1 MTDLDSTA
9 SSTQKSRSHLSFVVW
24 LVGTG
29 LLCWYVVMP
38 MASRYVMTGEAT
50 AGGYAI
56 LAEAYPTVTP
66 ATQGLIAARFSKGY
80 LTRQDVSDLIDPIVD
95 EKGSVQVSPAPDF
108 GDGDAT
114 EALEDMGLQSYW
126 KRYKGERASY
136 KSKTALAQLIAGRQP
151 GK

>member
-9 SSTQKSRSHLSFVVW
+9 SSAPKSRSHFSFVIW

-56 LAEAYPTVTP
+56 LAEAYPSVTP
-66 ATQGLIAARFSKGY
+66 ATQALIAARFSKGY
-80 LTRQDVSDLIDPIVD
+80 LTRQDVSDLIDPLVD

-114 EALEDMGLQSYW
+114 QEFEYIGLQSYW

-136 KSKTALAQLIAGRQP
+136 KSKAALAQLIAGRQP
-151 GK
+151 GV